1 MIMIYPRI
9 CDLREERDLKKK
21 QISALIG
28 VQKLTY
34 CNYENCTRGLLI
46 DVLIR
51 LADDYQTS
59 MDYIVG
65 RTDKR
70 EPY

>member
-1 MIMIYPRI
+1 MIYPRI

-21 QISALIG
+21 QVSALIG
-28 VQKLTY
+28 VQERTY
-34 CNYENCTRGLLI
+34 CNYENGTRGLPI

-51 LADDYQTS
+51 LADYYQTS